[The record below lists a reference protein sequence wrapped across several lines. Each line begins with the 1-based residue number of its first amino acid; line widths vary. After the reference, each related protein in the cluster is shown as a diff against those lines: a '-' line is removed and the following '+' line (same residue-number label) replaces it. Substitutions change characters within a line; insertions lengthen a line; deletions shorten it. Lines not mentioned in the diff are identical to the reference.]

1 MRPNSKRIPAHERRR
16 QQKLEASKKIEREDE
31 HQLKAYL
38 DFRKAVASEAVHDEY
53 IREHL
58 QQGFQ
63 RMSQANQAKLEEESQ
78 AKLAESSQRSCKW

>member
-1 MRPNSKRIPAHERRR
+1 MRPNSKRIPVHERRR

-38 DFRKAVASEAVHDEY
+38 DFRKAVVSEAVHDEY

-63 RMSQANQAKLEEESQ
+63 RMSQANQARLEESSEAKLEEP
-78 AKLAESSQRSCKW
+78 SQRSCK